1 MKPNMID
8 LPVSSVLKMLFI
20 CLLTSVLALQM
31 FTLNQVHINLGGVF
45 IVVVVWGVL
54 FVGLVSETMFLYIA
68 LTGLELSLKTKQA
81 SKSEI
86 YLCVC
91 LCLCLQSAR
100 INVVH
105 QNHLL

>member
-1 MKPNMID
+1 
-8 LPVSSVLKMLFI
+8 MLLI
-20 CLLTSVLALQM
+20 CQLTSVLALQM
-31 FTLNQVHINLGGVF
+31 CTLNPIRINLGGVF
-45 IVVVVWGVL
+45 IVIVVWGVL
-54 FVGLVSETMFLYIA
+54 FVCLVSERMFLCIA
-68 LTGLELSLKTKQA
+68 LTALERSLKTRQA

-100 INVVH
+100 INIVH